1 MNLTSVALIL
11 TGVALNATAQLLLK
25 AGAIA
30 AGPIEL
36 EMSSLSGLRALL
48 LSGWVLSGLAC
59 YAVSVL
65 AWILALSR
73 VEVSVAY
80 PMLSLGYVVTAVAGW
95 MLFDETM
102 TPLRVAAIGV
112 IIVGVCMLA
121 VSARTT

>member
-1 MNLTSVALIL
+1 MNATSVALIL

-80 PMLSLGYVVTAVAGW
+80 PMLSLGYVATAVAGW
-95 MLFDETM
+95 MLYDETI